1 MANITVYEFM
11 ILNTEDRYEPFLLW
25 NIENAEYI
33 YEGNLSGISFEYKD
47 LIVQSWNIEYSQ
59 KYERNVVCLNVSLE
73 D

>member
-1 MANITVYEFM
+1 MVNITVYDFM

-25 NIENAEYI
+25 DIENGEYI
-33 YEGNLSGISFEYKD
+33 YEGDLSGISFEYKD

-59 KYERNVVCLNVSLE
+59 EYERNVVCLNVSLE